1 MCGGD
6 VYACVSI
13 RLKLLQ
19 NERNDKNDHNNDKNT
34 KL

>member
-19 NERNDKNDHNNDKNT
+19 NERNDKYSKWRNFS
-34 KL
+34 